1 MTSIKELKLSPITY
15 TLLADNGIKTIE
27 GLSRFTEKELIRVK
41 GYQHYCEPDITMEDI
56 VDEIKIKLNR
66 LGIKLGTMNDEK
78 ILDTEKRIREL
89 DLPNATIEKLKRN
102 SIITTGVLSTY
113 DEEEL
118 SRRYGIGTKTVN
130 DVKKVFS
137 LENKVPHELVVFKDL
152 SEEEKE
158 YYEEQ
163 VKLVNESAEINRK
176 KLDEKRKIQEEKRRR
191 ARKLLNMKLSELYIP
206 VLKIEGKNSISIL
219 TQNKNE
225 EDYTI
230 NDLIRLRRDNIKNVF
245 EVENA
250 LSRIGINNIIHINMS
265 PKEISRIELTELE
278 LNKIE
283 EYRVSRHVEELKK
296 QEQLLELKLKN
307 EKLTEEN
314 EFYKKIEE
322 ALEKALAKNRELEY
336 ENAYLKADIK
346 ALAKECGVEIDPNE
360 SGQGQHRK

>member
-27 GLSRFTEKELIRVK
+27 GLFTEKELIRVK

-137 LENKVPHELVVFKDL
+137 LENKVPHELVVFKD
-152 SEEEKE
+152 
-158 YYEEQ
+158 YQ
-163 VKLVNESAEINRK
+163 K
-176 KLDEKRKIQEEKRRR
+176 KK
-191 ARKLLNMKLSELYIP
+191 
-206 VLKIEGKNSISIL
+206 KNIM
-219 TQNKNE
+219 TNK
-225 EDYTI
+225 
-230 NDLIRLRRDNIKNVF
+230 
-245 EVENA
+245 
-250 LSRIGINNIIHINMS
+250 
-265 PKEISRIELTELE
+265 
-278 LNKIE
+278 
-283 EYRVSRHVEELKK
+283 
-296 QEQLLELKLKN
+296 
-307 EKLTEEN
+307 
-314 EFYKKIEE
+314 
-322 ALEKALAKNRELEY
+322 
-336 ENAYLKADIK
+336 
-346 ALAKECGVEIDPNE
+346 
-360 SGQGQHRK
+360 